1 MTRLLRRSLS
11 ATLLVVTLAVGA
23 AACIPAG
30 APTPGGG
37 APGGWAQS
45 MLNQVNAQRAA
56 VGLPGLVWC
65 SSLGRAA
72 QSQSEYQAAI
82 QTMTHDG
89 GGGLAV
95 RVQNAGYNGWYN
107 LAENVAAGA
116 DTTEAAMGMW
126 MNSAGHRANIL
137 SPTFTHFGAGGAAS
151 NYRYWTQDFGR
162 GGSC

>member
-23 AACIPAG
+23 AACIPTA
-30 APTPGGG
+30 AP
-37 APGGWAQS
+37 APSAPSGWAQS
-45 MLNQVNAQRAA
+45 MLNQVNLQRSA

-65 SSLGRAA
+65 NSLGRAA

-82 QTMTHDG
+82 RTMTHDG
-89 GGGLAV
+89 GGGLEL
-95 RVQNAGYNGWYN
+95 RVESAGYRGWSN
-107 LAENVAAGA
+107 LAENVAARI
-116 DTTEAAMGMW
+116 DTTEAAMGLW
-126 MNSAGHRANIL
+126 MNSPGHRAHIL

-151 NYRYWTQDFGR
+151 DHRYWTQDFGR